1 MSCETEVKTEV
12 IDDGAYERPKRIR
25 KKVDLEAKC
34 KKLIFSK
41 LVVFF
46 LRNNYFSWTTER
58 SFKAKAQIHI
68 ENYVLHQVQEGNNHS
83 LGNEVEKEIESIEK

>member
-41 LVVFF
+41 IVFF
-46 LRNNYFSWTTER
+46 
-58 SFKAKAQIHI
+58 
-68 ENYVLHQVQEGNNHS
+68 
-83 LGNEVEKEIESIEK
+83 